1 MWPLED
7 IDIIRWSGWR
17 AWSCKAA
24 SIWDGRCK
32 DLAELSPLLPVSQ
45 LESSA
50 IPTLP
55 VGLAGLLQWL
65 TDPREMG
72 LSVSHQYLTNNAAK
86 NKTATWWTTSVRS
99 GVEKKPEHP
108 SPLWVCHSPG
118 SSTCS
123 AIQRLSTLFSLGV
136 WRLCY
141 KDTIDFITCHWQ
153 FTYLS
158 VFFKVMVLKILSFPS
173 CFGLSKNN
181 ISQLE
186 TSRGF
191 QPPTLPSA
199 CQRHSSL
206 WRFQEYSELYGV
218 IQCLAPTLL
227 TPLMFNMWVY

>member
-17 AWSCKAA
+17 AWSCRAA

-32 DLAELSPLLPVSQ
+32 YLVGLLPLLPVSQ
-45 LESSA
+45 REISA
-50 IPTLP
+50 VPTLP
-55 VGLAGLLQWL
+55 MGLVGLLKWL
-65 TDPREMG
+65 TDPRGMG
-72 LSVSHQYLTNNAAK
+72 SSVSHQYISNNAMK
-86 NKTATWWTTSVRS
+86 NKTATWWTRNVRS

-141 KDTIDFITCHWQ
+141 KSIIDYITRHWQ

-158 VFFKVMVLKILSFPS
+158 VPLK
-173 CFGLSKNN
+173 
-181 ISQLE
+181 
-186 TSRGF
+186 
-191 QPPTLPSA
+191 
-199 CQRHSSL
+199 
-206 WRFQEYSELYGV
+206 
-218 IQCLAPTLL
+218 
-227 TPLMFNMWVY
+227 